1 MEWGL
6 KGFTSRR
13 ITLSYMFDSAK
24 QGRVRG
30 VLFRRRCGVCIIRE
44 LFGWGGRGG
53 GKVDGLLEL
62 DPDKGCTFFGGVYV
76 SLREYVEHYSSWA
89 DSLGWRV

>member
-30 VLFRRRCGVCIIRE
+30 VLFRRRCGVCIIRG
-44 LFGWGGRGG
+44 LVVLGGKGGR
-53 GKVDGLLEL
+53 
-62 DPDKGCTFFGGVYV
+62 KG
-76 SLREYVEHYSSWA
+76 
-89 DSLGWRV
+89 